1 MTLLISKTQRVDH
14 LFWFYIINQI
24 KVHAKSA
31 IMSVSMHPLW
41 YCFWTWEVYCW
52 SIWQITNWSSGSDI
66 SSRRTCSQ
74 ILSGRSNQENTWSIP
89 QRSEKILIA
98 MATGSGK
105 TKVAFQTVWKLY
117 NARNIRK
124 VLFITDRNFSYKML
138 LTSLNLFFEKKEA
151 ADVIE
156 NQKTPKNRDIFCNIS
171 VSHFMKLSQQ
181 IGLTWNMN
189 QTILIL

>member
-1 MTLLISKTQRVDH
+1 
-14 LFWFYIINQI
+14 
-24 KVHAKSA
+24 
-31 IMSVSMHPLW
+31 
-41 YCFWTWEVYCW
+41 
-52 SIWQITNWSSGSDI
+52 
-66 SSRRTCSQ
+66 
-74 ILSGRSNQENTWSIP
+74 
-89 QRSEKILIA
+89 

-181 IGLTWNMN
+181 IGLT
-189 QTILIL
+189 